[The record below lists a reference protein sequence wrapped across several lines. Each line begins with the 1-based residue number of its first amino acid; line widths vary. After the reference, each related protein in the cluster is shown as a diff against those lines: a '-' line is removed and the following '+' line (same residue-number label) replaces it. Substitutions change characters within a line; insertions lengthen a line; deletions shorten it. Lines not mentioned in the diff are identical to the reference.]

1 MHKRRKLILWR
12 IEKDLKQ
19 REVAEALGVTSSHY
33 SNIERGIVDP
43 SYELLMRFRTHYA
56 IVDILGL
63 FEKEEVWSK
72 WQH

>member
-19 REVAEALGVTSSHY
+19 REVAKALGVTSSHY

-43 SYELLMRFRTHYA
+43 SYELLMRFRAQYPIT
-56 IVDILGL
+56 DILWL